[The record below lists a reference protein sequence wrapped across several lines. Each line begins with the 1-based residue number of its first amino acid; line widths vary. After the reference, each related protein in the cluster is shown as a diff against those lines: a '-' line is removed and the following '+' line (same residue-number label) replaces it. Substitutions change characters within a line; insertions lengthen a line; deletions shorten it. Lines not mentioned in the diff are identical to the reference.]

1 MSASKTHARSVAS
14 ARFQR
19 FVADN
24 AILFIWILFFA
35 YAFLFVDGFGSAYNL
50 KNYLTTCAPLLIA
63 ASGLTVVVLNGGIDF
78 SITSVI
84 SLVSTICA
92 FIMVKSPVKQ
102 TTTGIVLAMVAGVG
116 IGGFVGVINGLAVS
130 RLKMPSFVASLAT
143 MLVFSGIAVWFGSV
157 FYDKVSLSGLPAGFT
172 MLGGKGGYFWLP
184 CAIAA
189 AFFLFVQWL
198 LSATNFG
205 RRVYAVGVNPN
216 TAKVSGI
223 PVRRTIFLELLLC
236 GLMAGVAGLMFTA
249 KNQAGITTL
258 GDDMFIDIVGSVVIG
273 GTSPAG
279 GFGSVKKTLY
289 GVLFLVLLSN
299 ILNLMGITYTLYNVV
314 KGSFILVAAGLEL
327 VTRQMSERAAARVVR
342 A

>member
-1 MSASKTHARSVAS
+1 MSANKASGRSVAS

-19 FVADN
+19 FLADN
-24 AILFIWILFFA
+24 AILFIWVLFFA
-35 YAFLFVDGFGSAYNL
+35 YAFCFVDGFGSAYNL
-50 KNYLTTCAPLLIA
+50 KNYLMTCAPLLIA

-84 SLVSTICA
+84 SLVSTIGA
-92 FIMVKSPVKQ
+92 YIMVKTSLANSVA
-102 TTTGIVLAMVAGVG
+102 GIALAIVAGVG
-116 IGGFVGVINGLAVS
+116 IGGFVGVINGVAVS

-157 FYDKVSLSGLPAGFT
+157 FYDKISLSGLPAGFT
-172 MLGGKGGYFWLP
+172 MLGGKGGAFWLP
-184 CAIAA
+184 CAISA

-223 PVRRTIFLELLLC
+223 PVQRTIFLEMLLC
-236 GLMAGVAGLMFTA
+236 GLLAGVAGLMFTA

-273 GTSPAG
+273 GTSPVG
-279 GFGSVKKTLY
+279 GSGSVKKTLY

-314 KGSFILVAAGLEL
+314 KGTFILVAAGLEL
-327 VTRQMSERAAARVVR
+327 VTRRISERASARVVK

>member
-1 MSASKTHARSVAS
+1 MSVGKVSGRSVAS

-19 FVADN
+19 FIADN

-78 SITSVI
+78 SITSII

-92 FIMVKSPVKQ
+92 YILVKSSLAQSVV
-102 TTTGIVLAMVAGVG
+102 GILAAIAVGVG
-116 IGGFVGVINGLAVS
+116 IGGVVGVINGVAVS

-172 MLGGKGGYFWLP
+172 MLGGKGGFFWLP
-184 CAIAA
+184 CVISAAI
-189 AFFLFVQWL
+189 FLFVQWL
-198 LSATNFG
+198 LTSTNFG

-223 PVRRTIFLELLLC
+223 PVQNTIFMELLLC
-236 GLMAGVAGLMFTA
+236 GLLAGAAGLMYTA

-279 GFGSVKKTLY
+279 GFGSPKKTLY

-299 ILNLMGITYTLYNVV
+299 ILNLLGITYTLYNVV
-314 KGSFILVAAGLEL
+314 KGAFILIAAGLEL
-327 VTRQMSERAAARVVR
+327 VTHRMSERAAARVVR
-342 A
+342 V